1 VGQQDAP
8 PQWVPDGVPDADRD
22 PDSASTVGLNYF
34 NYFTEVEDEFVRRRG
49 KHLLVSPMDWALV
62 ESWKDAGI
70 PLTVVIRGISRAFD
84 AFDARPAKYRKINSI
99 LYCEQAVEET
109 YAEYQLARVGASPE
123 EECPAGSVPQ
133 DKTPRRSKP
142 QTSSFTAEALLEFL
156 ERCEEQLDGTHQW
169 LTGQGLAEPELTKPN
184 RTGPKETPL
193 HMTEPGLTEPGLTSD
208 DKRPSAGRNEAVWAI
223 HRVRNRL
230 AEIKDSIA
238 AAPAVDA
245 EAIEVD
251 LCALDNML
259 FESLKIAYGADT
271 MQSLRQEAEIQLKGY
286 KSKMDEAM
294 YERTLDNF
302 VGKRLRTNCRI
313 PRLSLFYM

>member
-1 VGQQDAP
+1 VDQQDAL
-8 PQWVPDGVPDADRD
+8 PQWIPDPERD

-49 KHLLVSPMDWALV
+49 KHLLVSPIDWALV

-109 YAEYQLARVGASPE
+109 YAEYQLARVGASSE
-123 EECPAGSVPQ
+123 DECPAGSVPQ
-133 DKTPRRSKP
+133 DKTHRRSRP

-156 ERCEEQLDGTHQW
+156 ERCEEQLDGAQQT
-169 LTGQGLAEPELTKPN
+169 LTGQGPAEHGLMEPESTEADLT
-184 RTGPKETPL
+184 EAD
-193 HMTEPGLTEPGLTSD
+193 LTEPGLTSGD
-208 DKRPSAGRNEAVWAI
+208 ARPLASRNEAVRAI
-223 HRVRNRL
+223 DRVRKRL

-238 AAPAVDA
+238 TAQAVDA

-302 VGKRLRTNCRI
+302 VGKRLRANCRI